1 MKSKGWGV
9 LLFLPAAVPS
19 RFPRLRSHPGPEVSS
34 PGVPGWGA
42 FGRQRGRRS
51 PPWYEKAY
59 ARDKR
64 QKKKEGKKTETTKN
78 QENDKKWT
86 PTKNSME
93 KQYQHQILAAALI
106 RTAVMLEHED
116 SMETV
121 TSISTAV
128 ELRWYVSAYITGI
141 LLVLFSTTN
150 LYALLLCTYCVGL
163 LYYVLVL
170 SHTCCWPTLYYGFV
184 LLLHQLLLL
193 RYFHA
198 LPRNC
203 CWSTVSPLLLT
214 CTIGEL
220 L

>member
-1 MKSKGWGV
+1 
-9 LLFLPAAVPS
+9 
-19 RFPRLRSHPGPEVSS
+19 
-34 PGVPGWGA
+34 
-42 FGRQRGRRS
+42 
-51 PPWYEKAY
+51 
-59 ARDKR
+59 
-64 QKKKEGKKTETTKN
+64 
-78 QENDKKWT
+78 
-86 PTKNSME
+86 ME

-170 SHTCCWPTLYYGFV
+170 SHTCC
-184 LLLHQLLLL
+184 
-193 RYFHA
+193 
-198 LPRNC
+198 
-203 CWSTVSPLLLT
+203 
-214 CTIGEL
+214 
-220 L
+220 